1 MGCLSPRLKICASV
15 DGTDQADNVI
25 GSWDCSSTVRSWG
38 CSSILVA
45 AGHGKGDEV
54 ATQL

>member
-1 MGCLSPRLKICASV
+1 MGCLSPGLKICASV